1 MKVEYINPFIDSVHT
16 LFSTMLNA
24 KATRGTPGISKQSGD
39 PRDITGLIGLSGPA
53 RGTVAVS
60 FPDNTALAVASRLLG
75 SEITTMDDSVSDV
88 IAELVNIIAGSAK
101 ARFKTDA
108 PRPIELSLPT
118 VVRGSNYAVQY
129 PSGSVW
135 LEVPFES
142 DLGPF
147 SMRVTFEMMQGAQ
160 D

>member
-1 MKVEYINPFIDSVHT
+1 MKVEYINPFIESVHS
-16 LFSTMLNA
+16 LFTTMLNA
-24 KATRGTPGISKQSGD
+24 KATRGTPELSKQAGN
-39 PRDITGLIGLSGPA
+39 PLDITGLIGLSGPV

-60 FPDNTALAVASRLLG
+60 FPDSTALAAASRLLG
-75 SEITTMDDSVSDV
+75 SEVTSMDDSVADV
-88 IAELVNIIAGSAK
+88 IAEMVNIIAGSAK
-101 ARFKTDA
+101 ARFKTDS

-147 SMRVTFEMMQGAQ
+147 NMRVTFEMVKEG
-160 D
+160 